1 MKFNK
6 LIKSILKPINEKIH
20 PHYSGEVER
29 YITFVRSI
37 TQFPYGPWRVEHVQV
52 DEHGLFQH
60 EYVKEVCYEG
70 TEFHNA
76 FSAYVRALQ
85 DNGVYVSLIADA
97 KHEAWRFTELDG
109 IAFFKVCVLPTI
121 VYMKVEVDSTLARSK
136 QINKGLE
143 DVDTTGFEDLL

>member
-20 PHYSGEVER
+20 PLYSGEVER

-70 TEFHNA
+70 SDFYHA
-76 FSAYVRALQ
+76 FGAYVHALQ
-85 DNGVYVSLIADA
+85 GTNVYNVLIEEA
-97 KHEAWRFTELDG
+97 KQEAWRFTELNG

-121 VYMKVEVDSTLARSK
+121 VYMKVEVDSVAARSK
-136 QINKGLE
+136 QINKGLQ